1 MRLLGNLIWLLFGG
15 LATGIGWW
23 VAGLLAA
30 ITIIGIPF
38 AIAAFRIG
46 TFSFWPFGREVVD
59 RPERD
64 EARKLLILLG
74 NIVWILLGGIWL
86 ALAHLFFA
94 LLLAITI
101 IGIPFAV
108 QHLKLAQLSLTPYG
122 KMIVVREPASSLS
135 SADDR

>member
-1 MRLLGNLIWLLFGG
+1 MRLLGNIIWLLFGG

-30 ITIIGIPF
+30 VTIIGIPF

-46 TFSFWPFGREVVD
+46 TFSLWPFGREVVD

-64 EARKLLILLG
+64 EARKLLTLLG

-94 LLLAITI
+94 LLLAITV
-101 IGIPFAV
+101 IGIPFAL
-108 QHLKLAQLSLTPYG
+108 QHLKLAHISLTPYG
-122 KMIVVREPASSLS
+122 KMIVVRA
-135 SADDR
+135 

>member
-1 MRLLGNLIWLLFGG
+1 MRLLGNIIWLLFGG

-23 VAGLLAA
+23 VAGFLAA

-38 AIAAFRIG
+38 SIAAFRIG
-46 TFSFWPFGREVVD
+46 AFSFWPFGREVVA
-59 RPERD
+59 RPESGEGR
-64 EARKLLILLG
+64 RLIVLLG
-74 NIVWILLGGIWL
+74 NIVWIVLGGIWL
-86 ALAHLFFA
+86 ALAHLLFA

-122 KMIVVREPASSLS
+122 KMIVARP
-135 SADDR
+135 

>member
-15 LATGIGWW
+15 LETGIAWW
-23 VAGLLAA
+23 MAGALAA
-30 ITIIGIPF
+30 ITIVGIPF

-59 RPERD
+59 RPQSD
-64 EARKLLILLG
+64 EAMKLLILLG
-74 NIVWILLGGIWL
+74 NIVWIVLGGIWL

-101 IGIPFAV
+101 IGIPFAL
-108 QHLKLAQLSLTPYG
+108 QHLKLARLSLTPYG
-122 KMIVVREPASSLS
+122 KMIVARP
-135 SADDR
+135 

>member
-1 MRLLGNLIWLLFGG
+1 MRLLGNLVWLLFGG

-59 RPERD
+59 RPERG
-64 EARKLLILLG
+64 EGRALLILLG
-74 NIVWILLGGIWL
+74 NIVWIVLGGIWL

-108 QHLKLAQLSLTPYG
+108 QHLKLAHLSLTPYG
-122 KMIVVREPASSLS
+122 KMIVVRP
-135 SADDR
+135 

>member
-1 MRLLGNLIWLLFGG
+1 MRLLGNLIWLLLGG

-46 TFSFWPFGREVVD
+46 SFSFWPFGREIVD
-59 RPERD
+59 RPERG
-64 EARKLLILLG
+64 EARKLIILLG
-74 NIVWILLGGIWL
+74 NIVWIVLGGIWL

-94 LLLAITI
+94 LVLAITI

-122 KMIVVREPASSLS
+122 KMIVVQS
-135 SADDR
+135 

>member
-1 MRLLGNLIWLLFGG
+1 MRLLGNLIWLLLGG
-15 LATGIGWW
+15 LVTGIGWW
-23 VAGLLAA
+23 VAGLLAT

-46 TFSFWPFGREVVD
+46 TFSFWPFGREIVD
-59 RPERD
+59 RPERG
-64 EARKLLILLG
+64 EARKLVILLG
-74 NIVWILLGGIWL
+74 NIVWIVLGGIWL

-94 LLLAITI
+94 LVLAITV

-122 KMIVVREPASSLS
+122 KMIVVRP
-135 SADDR
+135 

>member
-1 MRLLGNLIWLLFGG
+1 MRLLGNIIWLVFGG

-23 VAGLLAA
+23 VAGFLAA

-46 TFSFWPFGREVVD
+46 TFSFWPFGREVGD
-59 RPERD
+59 RPESG

-74 NIVWILLGGIWL
+74 NIVWIVLGGIWL

-94 LLLAITI
+94 LLLGITI

-122 KMIVVREPASSLS
+122 KMIVVRP
-135 SADDR
+135 

>member
-15 LATGIGWW
+15 LWTAIGWW

-46 TFSFWPFGREVVD
+46 TFTLWPFGREIVD
-59 RPERD
+59 RPGRD
-64 EARKLLILLG
+64 EARKLVGLLA

-94 LLLAITI
+94 LLLGITI
-101 IGIPFAV
+101 IGIPFAL

-122 KMIVVREPASSLS
+122 KMIV
-135 SADDR
+135 DRP

>member
-1 MRLLGNLIWLLFGG
+1 MRLLGNIIWLLFGG

-23 VAGLLAA
+23 LAGLLAA

-46 TFSFWPFGREVVD
+46 AFSFWPFGREIVD
-59 RPERD
+59 RPES
-64 EARKLLILLG
+64 EGMKLLILLG

-94 LLLAITI
+94 LLLGITI

-108 QHLKLAQLSLTPYG
+108 QHLKLAHLSLTPYG
-122 KMIVVREPASSLS
+122 KMIVTRA
-135 SADDR
+135 

>member
-1 MRLLGNLIWLLFGG
+1 MRLLGNIIWLLFGG

-59 RPERD
+59 RPESG
-64 EARKLLILLG
+64 EARKLIILLG
-74 NIVWILLGGIWL
+74 NIMWIVLGGIWL

-101 IGIPFAV
+101 IGIPFAL
-108 QHLKLAQLSLTPYG
+108 QHLKLAHLSLTPYG
-122 KMIVVREPASSLS
+122 KMIVVRP
-135 SADDR
+135 

>member
-1 MRLLGNLIWLLFGG
+1 MRLLGNLLWLLFGG
-15 LATGIGWW
+15 LATGLGWW

-30 ITIIGIPF
+30 VTIIGIPF

-46 TFSFWPFGREVVD
+46 TFTFWPFGREVVD

-64 EARKLLILLG
+64 QARRLLILVG
-74 NIVWILLGGIWL
+74 NIVWILLGGLWL

-101 IGIPFAV
+101 IGIPFAL

-122 KMIVVREPASSLS
+122 KMIVTQY
-135 SADDR
+135 

>member
-23 VAGLLAA
+23 LAGLLAA

-38 AIAAFRIG
+38 SIAAFRIG
-46 TFSFWPFGREVVD
+46 AFSFWPFGREIVD

-64 EARKLLILLG
+64 EARRLLILIG

-101 IGIPFAV
+101 IGIPFAL

-122 KMIVVREPASSLS
+122 KMIVTRPL
-135 SADDR
+135 

>member
-15 LATGIGWW
+15 LATAIGWW
-23 VAGLLAA
+23 IAGLLAA

-38 AIAAFRIG
+38 SIAAFRIG
-46 TFSFWPFGREVVD
+46 TFTLWPFGREVVD
-59 RPERD
+59 RPDRD
-64 EARKLLILLG
+64 EAGKLVVLLG
-74 NIVWILLGGIWL
+74 NIIWIILGGIWL

-94 LLLAITI
+94 LLLGITI

-122 KMIVVREPASSLS
+122 KMIVVR
-135 SADDR
+135 R

>member
-1 MRLLGNLIWLLFGG
+1 MRLLGNLLWLLFGG
-15 LATGIGWW
+15 LATGLGWW

-30 ITIIGIPF
+30 VTIIGIPF

-46 TFSFWPFGREVVD
+46 TFTFWPFGREVVD

-64 EARKLLILLG
+64 EARRLLVLVG

-101 IGIPFAV
+101 IGIPFAL

-122 KMIVVREPASSLS
+122 KMIVTRSL
-135 SADDR
+135 

>member
-1 MRLLGNLIWLLFGG
+1 MSAASERGERMRLLGNIIWLLFGG
-15 LATGIGWW
+15 LVTGIGWW

-46 TFSFWPFGREVVD
+46 AFSFWPFGREIVD
-59 RPERD
+59 RPERG

-74 NIVWILLGGIWL
+74 NIVWIVLGGIWL

-94 LLLAITI
+94 LVLAITI
-101 IGIPFAV
+101 IGIPFA
-108 QHLKLAQLSLTPYG
+108 
-122 KMIVVREPASSLS
+122 
-135 SADDR
+135 

>member
-1 MRLLGNLIWLLFGG
+1 MRLLGNVIWLLFGG

-30 ITIIGIPF
+30 ITIIGLPF
-38 AIAAFRIG
+38 SIAAFRIG
-46 TFSFWPFGREVVD
+46 TFSFWPFGRQIVD
-59 RPERD
+59 RPEG
-64 EARKLLILLG
+64 EGMKLLILLG

-94 LLLAITI
+94 LLLGITI

-108 QHLKLAQLSLTPYG
+108 QHLKLAHLSLTPYG
-122 KMIVVREPASSLS
+122 KMIVTQA
-135 SADDR
+135 

>member
-1 MRLLGNLIWLLFGG
+1 MRLLGNLLWLLFGG
-15 LATGIGWW
+15 LATGIGWCM
-23 VAGLLAA
+23 AGLLAA

-38 AIAAFRIG
+38 SIAAFRIG
-46 TFSFWPFGREVVD
+46 AFSFWPFGREVVD

-74 NIVWILLGGIWL
+74 NVIWILLGGIWL

-101 IGIPFAV
+101 IGIPFAL
-108 QHLKLAQLSLTPYG
+108 QHVKLARLSLTPYG
-122 KMIVVREPASSLS
+122 KMIVTRSL
-135 SADDR
+135 

>member
-1 MRLLGNLIWLLFGG
+1 MRLLGNIIWLLFGG

-46 TFSFWPFGREVVD
+46 TFSFWPFGREIVD
-59 RPERD
+59 RPEG
-64 EARKLLILLG
+64 EAGKILILLG
-74 NIVWILLGGIWL
+74 NIIWILLGGIWL

-108 QHLKLAQLSLTPYG
+108 QHLKLAHLSLTPYG
-122 KMIVVREPASSLS
+122 KMIVVR
-135 SADDR
+135 

>member
-1 MRLLGNLIWLLFGG
+1 MRLLGNIIWLLFGG

-23 VAGLLAA
+23 LAGLLAA

-46 TFSFWPFGREVVD
+46 SFSFWPFGREIVE
-59 RPERD
+59 RPESG
-64 EARKLLILLG
+64 EGRKLLIMLG
-74 NIVWILLGGIWL
+74 NIVWIVLGGIWL
-86 ALAHLFFA
+86 ALAHLLFA

-122 KMIVVREPASSLS
+122 KMIVSS
-135 SADDR
+135 R

>member
-1 MRLLGNLIWLLFGG
+1 MRLLGNIIWLLFGG

-38 AIAAFRIG
+38 SIAAFRIG
-46 TFSFWPFGREVVD
+46 TFSFWPFGREVID
-59 RPERD
+59 RPEPGETR
-64 EARKLLILLG
+64 RLVVVIG
-74 NIVWILLGGIWL
+74 NVIWILLGGIWL

-108 QHLKLAQLSLTPYG
+108 QHLKLAHLSLTPYG
-122 KMIVVREPASSLS
+122 KMIVALP
-135 SADDR
+135 

>member
-1 MRLLGNLIWLLFGG
+1 MRLLGNIIWLVFGG
-15 LATGIGWW
+15 LATALGWW

-46 TFSFWPFGREVVD
+46 AFTFWPFGRDIVD
-59 RPERD
+59 RPES
-64 EARKLLILLG
+64 EERKALVLVG
-74 NIVWILLGGIWL
+74 NVIWILLGGIWL
-86 ALAHLFFA
+86 ALGHLLFA

-108 QHLKLAQLSLTPYG
+108 QHLKLARLSLTPYG
-122 KMIVVREPASSLS
+122 KMIVVTNR
-135 SADDR
+135 